1 MVVHLCIFTGD
12 LGSLDIIEADKK
24 SITVKCSPDITPQV
38 IEIYLSGKMIGQS
51 IHISKDGRER
61 GWFKKGSRPQIK
73 VKVGR
78 ENFYLYSAINPKNGE
93 NFNLFAPYLNTDP
106 STVAI
111 IVASSLI
118 RDSGPN

>member
-12 LGSLDIIEADKK
+12 LGSLDIIEEDKR
-24 SITVKCSPDITPQV
+24 SITVKCSPDIIPQV
-38 IEIYLSGKMIGQS
+38 IEIYLSGKRIGQS
-51 IHISKDGRER
+51 IYISRDGRER
-61 GWFKKGSRPQIK
+61 EWFKKGSRTQIK
-73 VKVGR
+73 LKVGG